1 MINKYFDYS
10 NTCVVIGRNASQL
23 SQPHQNHL
31 TIAAF
36 SSSALVCQIPR
47 ENKTVRLNATLLWQN
62 TEEMIADIVVL
73 TNRADGQLCAHT
85 EENRIEASRGMG
97 CDPCATSRVDEAVQ
111 ERNAVEKTCDI
122 RVHIDAYPVCVAHTD
137 MCMILSSV
145 VTCNKHFASLSA
157 PSLMLN
163 PSLKPGSRGA
173 QVAPITCN
181 NGTYLKR
188 CNF

>member
-1 MINKYFDYS
+1 M
-10 NTCVVIGRNASQL
+10 VIGRNASQP

-36 SSSALVCQIPR
+36 SSSALACQIPR
-47 ENKTVRLNATLLWQN
+47 ENTTVRLNATLLWQN
-62 TEEMIADIVVL
+62 TEDMIADVVVH
-73 TNRADGQLCAHT
+73 TNRADCLLCAHT
-85 EENRIEASRGMG
+85 EENRIEASWGMG
-97 CDPCATSRVDEAVQ
+97 CDSCATSRVDEALQ
-111 ERNAVEKTCDI
+111 ERNAEEKTCDI
-122 RVHIDAYPVCVAHTD
+122 RVHIDAYPVGVAHTD

-157 PSLMLN
+157 PSLVLN

-181 NGTYLKR
+181 NGSYLKR